1 LVGGSNPSGATI
13 SLRRVAAQR
22 NVKRQRNAMTAAP
35 TFAHI
40 QAAQRAITPAL
51 VRTPTRHS
59 RTLSGIAGCDVWLK
73 FENRQFTASFK
84 ERGALNRILALSEDE
99 KKRGVAAMSAGN
111 HAQGVAYHAGR
122 LRIPA
127 TIVMPVTTPF
137 NKIKHTRDFGAT
149 VIQHGKDLVEADAE
163 ARRIAK
169 EQGLTFIHPYDDPLV
184 IAGQGTCAL
193 EMLEDVPQLDVLIV
207 PVGGGGLISGC
218 AIAAKTI
225 KPGIEVFGAQ
235 SELYPAMYD
244 VLKGLTPPPAPV
256 IQTIAEG
263 IAVKRPGALTAAICK
278 QMVEDIFVVGE
289 DEIEHALAMI
299 LEIEKTLIEGAAA
312 AGFAALLANAAR
324 FKDRQVG
331 IVMSGGN
338 IDMRLLSNVIL
349 RELTREGRIIL
360 LVLQIEDRPGQLADI
375 ARIIADAGGNVLEV
389 SHNRMMAGIPAK
401 SATLELVVEARD
413 KEHAQEIRDLLAQ
426 RASSSSDDG
435 PGLAAR

>member
-1 LVGGSNPSGATI
+1 
-13 SLRRVAAQR
+13 
-22 NVKRQRNAMTAAP
+22 MTAAP
-35 TFAHI
+35 TFADI
-40 QAAQRAITPAL
+40 QDAQRTIAPAL

-84 ERGALNRILALSEDE
+84 ERGALNRILALSEEE

-122 LRIPA
+122 LGIPA

-149 VIQHGKDLVEADAE
+149 VIQHGKDLAEADAE
-163 ARRIAK
+163 ARRIAG
-169 EQGLTFIHPYDDPLV
+169 ENRLTFIHPYDDPKV

-218 AIAAKTI
+218 AIAAKAI
-225 KPGIEVFGAQ
+225 KPAIEIFGAQ
-235 SELYPAMYD
+235 SELYPAMVD
-244 VLKGLTPPPAPV
+244 AMKGLTPPPAPI

-263 IAVKRPGALTAAICK
+263 IAVKRPGALTTAICK
-278 QMVEDIFVVGE
+278 QLVEDIFVVGE

-413 KEHAQEIRDLLAQ
+413 REHAQEIRDQ
-426 RASSSSDDG
+426 
-435 PGLAAR
+435 LAAQGFKQA

>member
-1 LVGGSNPSGATI
+1 MI
-13 SLRRVAAQR
+13 
-22 NVKRQRNAMTAAP
+22 P
-35 TFAHI
+35 TFSDI
-40 QAAQRAITPAL
+40 QTAQHAIAPAL

-149 VIQHGKDLVEADAE
+149 VIQHGKDLVEADAQ
-163 ARRIAK
+163 ARRIAG

-218 AIAAKTI
+218 AIAAKAI
-225 KPGIEVFGAQ
+225 KPGIEIFGAQ

-244 VLKGLTPPPAPV
+244 VLKGLTPPPVPI

-413 KEHAQEIRDLLAQ
+413 REHAQEIRDLLAAKGFKQ
-426 RASSSSDDG
+426 IV
-435 PGLAAR
+435 P

>member
-1 LVGGSNPSGATI
+1 
-13 SLRRVAAQR
+13 
-22 NVKRQRNAMTAAP
+22 
-35 TFAHI
+35 
-40 QAAQRAITPAL
+40 
-51 VRTPTRHS
+51 
-59 RTLSGIAGCDVWLK
+59 
-73 FENRQFTASFK
+73 
-84 ERGALNRILALSEDE
+84 
-99 KKRGVAAMSAGN
+99 
-111 HAQGVAYHAGR
+111 
-122 LRIPA
+122 
-127 TIVMPVTTPF
+127 VMPVTTPF

-149 VIQHGKDLVEADAE
+149 VIQHGKDLVEADAQ
-163 ARRIAK
+163 ARRIAG
-169 EQGLTFIHPYDDPLV
+169 EQGLTFIHPYDDPKV

-193 EMLEDVPQLDVLIV
+193 EMLEDVPQLDALIV

-218 AIAAKTI
+218 AIAAKAI
-225 KPGIEVFGAQ
+225 KPDIEVFGAQ

-244 VLKGLTPPPAPV
+244 VLKGLTPPPAPI

-263 IAVKRPGALTAAICK
+263 IAVKRPGALTSAICK
-278 QMVEDIFVVGE
+278 HLVEDIFVVGE

-375 ARIIADAGGNVLEV
+375 SRIIADAGGNVLEV

-413 KEHAQEIRDLLAQ
+413 KEHAQEIRDQ
-426 RASSSSDDG
+426 
-435 PGLAAR
+435 LAAKGFKQA